1 MVTTGNGRALPDL
14 ASSTNALSYDDQ
26 GRCVA
31 GTMAQDPISEETVR
45 LARAFRISHGFSQ
58 WPELSEEPPS
68 AIGCATS
75 PACANLARVA
85 GLESVTPA
93 AVYHLRGSD
102 SDLSQAPLLLPS
114 STSLATSSVP
124 SFISCVRQLCYMDVT
139 IQNTRQE
146 ILRYLLAI

>member
-1 MVTTGNGRALPDL
+1 MRGGHDGARPDIRGDGAIGKSLPYLTWVQSMARALRRTTL
-14 ASSTNALSYDDQ
+14 RNWL
-26 GRCVA
+26 CN
-31 GTMAQDPISEETVR
+31 
-45 LARAFRISHGFSQ
+45 L
-58 WPELSEEPPS
+58 
-68 AIGCATS
+68 